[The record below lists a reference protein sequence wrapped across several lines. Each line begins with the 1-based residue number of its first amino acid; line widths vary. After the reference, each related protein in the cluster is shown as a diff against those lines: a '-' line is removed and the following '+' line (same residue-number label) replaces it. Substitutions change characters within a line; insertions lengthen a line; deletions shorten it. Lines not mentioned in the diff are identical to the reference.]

1 MSGVSVDR
9 IRSSRARF
17 LAGLVVVVVVLVAGP
32 GGLAAAPDRAGGISD
47 DVVATF
53 RERNGAIFEGWA
65 QPRLLLV
72 ITGQLD
78 GYIEPCGCTGKE
90 NQKGGLS
97 RRQNFLRAAAAAE
110 WPVLAVDLGNQVKR
124 FGRQTE
130 IKFQSIAD
138 GLRRMGYA
146 AVGFGPGD
154 LRLPAEELV
163 AAVAQVGDQP
173 TPFVSANV
181 GLLGLDAN
189 ITPRFRV
196 IDNGGMKIGVTT
208 VLGDEEASR
217 IRNDAIEVVPAGKA
231 LAAVAG

>member
-1 MSGVSVDR
+1 MP
-9 IRSSRARF
+9 RSNLTPFRTMF
-17 LAGLVVVVVVLVAGP
+17 LAFVAAIPWPAGWTP
-32 GGLAAAPDRAGGISD
+32 AHSATPDRAAGVAD
-47 DVVATF
+47 DVVARF
-53 RERNGAIFEGWA
+53 RERNGSVFEGWSP
-65 QPRLLLV
+65 PRLLLV
-72 ITGQLD
+72 VTGQLD

-97 RRQNFLRAAAAAE
+97 RRQNFLRAVSAAG

-138 GLRRMGYA
+138 GLRQMGYA
-146 AVGFGPGD
+146 TVGFGPGD

-163 AAVAQVGDQP
+163 AAVAPVGDQP

-189 ITPRFRV
+189 ITPRFRIV
-196 IDNGGMKIGVTT
+196 D
-208 VLGDEEASR
+208 LGA
-217 IRNDAIEVVPAGKA
+217 
-231 LAAVAG
+231 